1 MQTNTPN
8 LERPMLRMGSVAFLA
23 GIVIAIV
30 STYIHSDSEDLMDNP
45 VVFAVYAEDELW
57 IASHIGQ
64 FAGGMLI
71 FAGGF
76 VALHRLLVKS
86 ESGIA
91 SALAWFGLVAA
102 ILVASTFTILQAV
115 DGIALKVAVDTWY
128 AIPPSPSAP
137 SSAADGGEEE
147 EEEEKAIAFRVAE
160 GIRWTEWGV
169 QAHYRMLQGTVAIIF
184 GIAIAKS
191 AVLSK
196 WIGAV
201 GIVAGVVTI
210 AAGVVV
216 AYVGFSSVRDPVV
229 SVSTFTLYPWVL
241 ILGIFM
247 WRKTMAKKI
256 ISR

>member
-1 MQTNTPN
+1 MQTNTSD
-8 LERPMLRMGSVAFLA
+8 LERPMLRMGSVAFIA

-45 VVFAVYAEDELW
+45 VVFAVYAEDDLW

-64 FAGGMLI
+64 FVGGMLI

-86 ESGIA
+86 ESGTTA

-115 DGIALKVAVDTWY
+115 DGIALKIAVDTWY
-128 AIPPSPSAP
+128 AIPPTTTES
-137 SSAADGGEEE
+137 
-147 EEEEKAIAFRVAE
+147 EEEKAMYFRVAE
-160 GIRWTEWGV
+160 GLRWTEWGI
-169 QAHYRMLQGTVAIIF
+169 QAYYRMLQGAVALIFGVAIL
-184 GIAIAKS
+184 KS
-191 AVLSK
+191 ALLAR

-201 GIVAGVVTI
+201 GIAAGVVTI
-210 AAGVVV
+210 AAGIIV

-229 SVSTFTLYPWVL
+229 NASNFTLYPWVV

-247 WRKTMAKKI
+247 WRKTIAKKM

>member
-1 MQTNTPN
+1 VTIRNMQTNTSD
-8 LERPMLRMGSVAFLA
+8 LERPMLRMGSVAFIA

-45 VVFAVYAEDELW
+45 VVFAVYAEDDLW

-64 FAGGMLI
+64 FVGGMLI

-86 ESGIA
+86 ESGTTA

-115 DGIALKVAVDTWY
+115 DGIALKIAVDTWY
-128 AIPPSPSAP
+128 AIPPTTTES
-137 SSAADGGEEE
+137 
-147 EEEEKAIAFRVAE
+147 EEEKAMYFRVAE
-160 GIRWTEWGV
+160 GLRWTEWGI
-169 QAHYRMLQGTVAIIF
+169 QAYYRMLQGAVALIFGVAIL
-184 GIAIAKS
+184 KS
-191 AVLSK
+191 ALLAR

-201 GIVAGVVTI
+201 GIAAGVVTI
-210 AAGVVV
+210 AAGIIV

-229 SVSTFTLYPWVL
+229 NASNFTLYPWVV

-247 WRKTMAKKI
+247 WRKTIAKKM